1 MGPRPERTMK
11 ARTQV
16 ASFRSVSSAQPQS
29 KVNVIAPQSS
39 FRILNPVTLHHV
51 FNELQITRSKAH
63 VAPKRGRTG
72 VRKLMNQM

>member
-16 ASFRSVSSAQPQS
+16 ASFRSVSSVQPQG
-29 KVNVIAPQSS
+29 KVNVIARQSS

-51 FNELQITRSKAH
+51 FN
-63 VAPKRGRTG
+63 
-72 VRKLMNQM
+72 